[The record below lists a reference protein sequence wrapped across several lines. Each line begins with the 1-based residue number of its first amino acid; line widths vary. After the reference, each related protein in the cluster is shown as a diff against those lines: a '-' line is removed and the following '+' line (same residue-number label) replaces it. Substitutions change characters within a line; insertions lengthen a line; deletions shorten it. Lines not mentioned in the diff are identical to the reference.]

1 MASRDIGSLALASDF
16 EPFHAGIDP
25 RIHERLGAHPD
36 DAGTHFAVWAPNAT
50 EVSVI
55 GDFNGWTGEGARLF
69 QVSGLG
75 VWTGHVPGAFI
86 WNRYKYRIRSR
97 DGGKILDKADPVG
110 FFSEMPPATASIIWD
125 LRNAWADDRWMAER
139 GPRQTLSAPM
149 SIYEV
154 HLGSWR
160 RNAEDGHRSLNALE
174 LAPLLIEHVQA
185 LGFTHVELLP
195 VMEHP
200 FFGSWGYQ
208 VTGFF
213 AASHRLG
220 APQEL
225 MELIDMLHQAGIGV
239 ILDWVPAHFPS
250 DAHGLGEF
258 DGSHLYE
265 HADPRE
271 GFHPDWNSLVF
282 NYGRNEVRSFL
293 TSSAMF
299 WLERYHAD
307 GLRVDGVASM
317 LYRDYSRQAG
327 EWIPNALGGRE
338 NFEAIDFLRNLN
350 RELYLSHPDIQ
361 SIAEESTA
369 WANVSRPL
377 EMGGLGFGL
386 KWDMGWMHDTIRYF
400 SNDPIHRRF
409 RHNELTFRSLYAF
422 TENIVL
428 PLSHDEVV
436 HGKGS
441 LYAKMPGD
449 DWQKRANLRLLYAYQ
464 WSLPGKKL
472 LFMGGEF
479 GQRWEWNHD
488 GELDWGLL
496 ADERHAGI
504 FRCVAELNRIYRAEP
519 ALHARDCTS
528 DGFEWLDGSN
538 ADDSL
543 LLFLRRG
550 PGPRDV
556 VAVALNFTPVPRSG
570 VRMGIPLGGRWREI
584 FNGDAGEFGGSG
596 AGNHGS
602 VMGEEVAAHGRPFS
616 LSITLPPLAAV
627 FFKPE

>member
-1 MASRDIGSLALASDF
+1 VPSEF
-16 EPFHAGIDP
+16 ESFHAGTDP
-25 RIHERLGAHPD
+25 RIYERFGAHPD
-36 DAGTHFAVWAPNAT
+36 DRGTRFAVWAPDAS

-55 GDFNGWTGEGARLF
+55 GDFNGWTGQGASLY

-75 VWTGHVPGAFI
+75 VWTGYVAGAHI
-86 WNRYKYRIRSR
+86 GHRYKYRIRSR
-97 DGGKILDKADPVG
+97 HGDRVLEKTDPVG
-110 FFSEMPPATASIIWD
+110 FFSEIPPDTASIIWD
-125 LRNAWADDRWMAER
+125 LRNDWSDARWLTER
-139 GPRQTLSAPM
+139 AHSQGLAAPM

-160 RNAEDGHRSLNALE
+160 RDASDNHRSLSYLE
-174 LAPLLIEHVQA
+174 LAPLLVEYVRT

-213 AASHRLG
+213 APSHRQG

-225 MELIDMLHQAGIGV
+225 MQLIDALHEAGIGV
-239 ILDWVPAHFPS
+239 LLDWVPAHFPT
-250 DAHGLGEF
+250 DAHGLGEL

-271 GFHPDWNSLVF
+271 GFHPDWSSLVF

-293 TSSAMF
+293 TSSALF
-299 WLERYHAD
+299 WLERYHGD

-317 LYRDYSRQAG
+317 LYRDYSRKAG
-327 EWIPNALGGRE
+327 EWIPNAFGGRE
-338 NFEAIDFLRNLN
+338 NFEAINFLRNLN

-361 SIAEESTA
+361 SIAEESTD
-369 WANVSRPL
+369 WPNVSRPL

-386 KWDMGWMHDTIRYF
+386 KWDLGWMHDTLSYF
-400 SNDPIHRRF
+400 ANDPVHRRF
-409 RHNELTFRSLYAF
+409 HHDQLTFRSLYAF
-422 TENIVL
+422 TENFVL

-472 LFMGGEF
+472 LFMGGEL

-504 FRCVAELNRIYRAEP
+504 FRCVAELNRVYRAEP
-519 ALHARDCTS
+519 ALHARDCTA
-528 DGFEWLDGSN
+528 DGFEWVDGSN
-538 ADDSL
+538 ATDSV
-543 LLFLRRG
+543 LFYLRRG
-550 PGPRDV
+550 PEPRDV
-556 VAVALNFTPVPRSG
+556 VLVALNFTPVPRSAYRVG
-570 VRMGIPLGGRWREI
+570 VPLGGVWREI
-584 FNGDAGEFGGSG
+584 FNSDAGDYGGG
-596 AGNHGS
+596 GLGNHGS
-602 VMGEEVAAHGRPFS
+602 VQSEQVAAHGRPFS
-616 LSITLPPLAAV
+616 LSLTLPPLGAV
-627 FFKPE
+627 FLKPG